1 MTNCLKFSLL
11 SIVFLL
17 GYSSLSFELI
27 VLRQLINFVG
37 SNTLITSIVITF
49 ILLFMSIGY
58 YLGSV
63 IKFNNY
69 NIRSLML
76 KMIIVLN
83 MFFILASSYY
93 IMEGFFSVTYF
104 FNIHDFLLPVS
115 IYCILFITA
124 PSVFMGFITSVIG
137 RIIHHYDTDYT
148 GRFMAVDTFGSVA
161 GSIATTLIFMPFLSV
176 SITIVILTTL
186 TSLCLIILCNKKHL
200 IGCILLSLIFITMSY
215 FINSEKFMRG
225 TQNLIQDNALSRIE
239 IISDDSEA
247 SILMKINGSFS
258 SKISNDKSL
267 MFDYVNFINNNFIN
281 SLDKNKIHNILIL
294 GAGGFT
300 IGLNDNINN
309 YTYLDIEKDLQKI
322 SEEKFLHRKLGNNKK
337 FMNQDA
343 YLFMLNDK
351 NMYDLIVVDVFSSL
365 RSIPLNFV
373 TADFFEMVKN
383 HLKPKGIMIANII
396 TSPNFS
402 NKFSQRLDNT
412 LRYVFKHNLNRQVLH
427 FNTDAANVEYVYYNL
442 PEDNSIYTLDKSS
455 AMYGQ

>member
-104 FNIHDFLLPVS
+104 LNIKDFLLPVS
-115 IYCILFITA
+115 IYCILFITV

-200 IGCILLSLIFITMSY
+200 IGCILLSLIFINMSY

-239 IISDDSEA
+239 IISDDNEA

-322 SEEKFLHRKLGNNKK
+322 SEKKFLHRKLGNNKK

-383 HLKPKGIMIANII
+383 HLKPQGIMIANII